1 MATAV
6 DEVTHAMKTFNKAID
21 MVVREPIG
29 PKRWR
34 AAHNLW
40 LSLSPKHHQIYR
52 EVTAENIRTRKTVDK
67 HGKALGLSKSEM
79 ADKSLRNALNI
90 PVGAYTAIKKAD
102 PQAFDKNNSAK
113 FFKEF
118 PEYRTRGNL

>member
-1 MATAV
+1 MAAV

-21 MVVREPIG
+21 MVLREPVG

-40 LSLSPKHHQIYR
+40 LSLSPRHPKIYR
-52 EVTAENIRTRKTVDK
+52 EVTEENAQTRKAVDK
-67 HGKALGLSKSEM
+67 HGQALGLAKAEM
-79 ADKSLRNALNI
+79 ADKTLREALNI
-90 PVGAYTAIKKAD
+90 PVGAYIAIKKAD
-102 PQAFDKNNSAK
+102 PRAFDDINSKK

-118 PEYRTRGNL
+118 PEYRTRGSI

>member
-1 MATAV
+1 MDGQNAI
-6 DEVTHAMKTFNKAID
+6 KTFNKAID
-21 MVVREPIG
+21 MVLREPIG

-40 LSLSPKHHQIYR
+40 LSLSPKHQQQYK
-52 EVTAENIRTRKTVDK
+52 EVSKENRLTRQLVNK
-67 HGKALGLSKSEM
+67 HGQAVGLTKSEK

-90 PVGAYTAIKKAD
+90 PSGAYYTIERAD
-102 PQAFDKNNSAK
+102 PDVFKKKSNSRK

-118 PEYRTRGNL
+118 PEYTTRSIA

>member
-1 MATAV
+1 MAAV

-21 MVVREPIG
+21 MVVREPVG

-40 LSLSPKHHQIYR
+40 LSLSPRHQQIYK
-52 EVTAENIRTRKTVDK
+52 EVTAENIKTRRAVDK
-67 HGKALGLSKSEM
+67 HGRAIGLSKSEM

-90 PVGAYTAIKKAD
+90 PVGAYITIKKSD
-102 PQAFDKNNSAK
+102 PTAFDEKNSSK
-113 FFKEF
+113 FFKTF
-118 PEYRTRGNL
+118 PEYRTRGSL